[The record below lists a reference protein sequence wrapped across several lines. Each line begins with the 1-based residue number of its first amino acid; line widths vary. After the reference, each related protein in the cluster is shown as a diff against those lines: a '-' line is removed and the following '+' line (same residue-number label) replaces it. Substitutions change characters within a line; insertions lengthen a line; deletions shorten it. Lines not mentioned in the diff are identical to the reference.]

1 MANYD
6 FRSLSSFEFEQ
17 LTRDLLQQEFGIRLE
32 SFKTGRDG
40 GIDLRYSAS
49 AKNDLIIQC
58 KHFTDTP
65 YKAFLRLLE
74 REEAPKVKRLGPN
87 RYILV
92 TSKGLTPQNKEE
104 LGNLFHP
111 FCQNSADIYGQDDL
125 NNLLG
130 LYPEIERRHFKLW
143 LTSQTVLE
151 RILHSEV
158 FAQTASDLEAIQHKL
173 CRYVQNDSF
182 GVALKL
188 LNEHHY
194 CIITGIPGIGKTTL
208 AEALLGYFLGFEYTA
223 YSITGDIAEALKV
236 LNHNE
241 KQIFYYDDFLGQTS
255 LEEKLNKNEDRK
267 LLSFIE
273 TVGKSTN
280 TRFIMTTREYILNQ
294 AKLTYEKLAH
304 SNFDVRRCIIDLAS
318 YTEFNRAQIL
328 YNHVYFSDL
337 PQAYH
342 EALVR
347 DQNYWKIIKHH
358 NFIPRIIEWMTDQT
372 KILGIDSES
381 FIPHCIASLDD
392 PTRLWEHAFNYQLS
406 DEARHLLL
414 TLVSMPMEVFIV
426 DLQVA
431 FGSFYQQMA
440 QEYGFATS
448 SRDFEKALKELDG
461 NFVRTEQRLS
471 ETGTRSTVRFHNPSI
486 KDFLQNQLA
495 RTPDEAI
502 ALCMSAPFFQ
512 QVAILGQMGSRSGHL
527 DANTLP
533 APSVRSVLAANPDL
547 LMQQFVRTVFSDSCG
562 VIAIRYSA
570 TPNEMYYRR
579 SDYPVVLRLQH
590 ILRTLDKLF
599 ADQVVTRFG
608 QLLDGIMDELL
619 SYLQGGTDDKEFL
632 AEFLVELKK
641 RQINLGERE
650 DEFLDVAK
658 ECLLSD
664 MDSTNHH
671 VAFAD
676 FANAYRELVSEAD
689 RERARD
695 LFIECIDDEVD
706 SIINEFNSP
715 EEIRGFADSLK
726 GAAAFH
732 KIDVTSQVDYLIMAA
747 SELEQRIEDGE
758 KEDIDA
764 EYPRTTGLGH
774 INDIDALF
782 STLNDRFKD

>member
-17 LTRDLLQQEFGIRLE
+17 LTRDLLQQELGIRLE

-49 AKNDLIIQC
+49 EKNDLIVQC

-65 YKAFLRLLE
+65 YRAFLRLLE
-74 REEAPKVKRLGPN
+74 REEAPKVKRLGPK
-87 RYILV
+87 RYILA

-104 LGNLFHP
+104 IGKLFHP
-111 FCQNSADIYGQDDL
+111 FCQNTADIYGQDDL

-143 LTSQTVLE
+143 LTSQTILE

-182 GVALKL
+182 GEALKL

-208 AEALLGYFLGFEYTA
+208 AEVLLGYFLGFEYTA
-223 YSITGDIAEALKV
+223 YSITGDIAEAHKV

-255 LEEKLNKNEDRK
+255 LEEKFNKNEDRK

-273 TVGKSTN
+273 TVRKSPN

-342 EALVR
+342 EALVK

-381 FIPHCIASLDD
+381 FVPHCIASLDD

-406 DEARHLLL
+406 DEARYLLL
-414 TLVSMPMEVFIV
+414 TLVSMPMEVFID
-426 DLQVA
+426 DLQIA
-431 FGSFYQQMA
+431 FRSFYQRMA
-440 QEYGFATS
+440 QQYGFATS

-461 NFVRTEQRLS
+461 NFVRTEQRRS
-471 ETGTRSTVRFHNPSI
+471 VKGTRSTVRFHNPSI
-486 KDFLQNQLA
+486 KDFLQNHLA
-495 RTPDEAI
+495 RTPDEAF

-527 DANTLP
+527 GANTLP
-533 APSVRSVLAANPDL
+533 ASSVRSVLAAKPDL
-547 LMQQFVRTVFSDSCG
+547 LMQQFIRTVFSDSCG
-562 VIAIRYSA
+562 VVAIRYKA
-570 TPNEMYYRR
+570 TPNEVYYHR
-579 SDYPVVLRLQH
+579 SDYPVVARLQN
-590 ILRTLDKLF
+590 ILRTLDELF
-599 ADQVVTRFG
+599 ADQVVTRLG
-608 QLLDGIMDELL
+608 QVLDGIMEELL
-619 SYLQGGTDDKEFL
+619 SYLQGGTDDKELL
-632 AEFLVELKK
+632 ADFLVKLKK
-641 RQINLGERE
+641 RQISLGERE
-650 DEFLDVAK
+650 DEFLDAAK

-671 VAFAD
+671 VAFAE
-676 FANAYRELVSEAD
+676 FASAYGDRVSEAD

-695 LFIECIDDEVD
+695 LFIECIDEEVD
-706 SIINEFNSP
+706 SMINEFDSP
-715 EEIRGFADSLK
+715 EEIRGFADYLK
-726 GAAAFH
+726 DAAAFY
-732 KIDVTSQVDYLIMAA
+732 KIDVTSQLDYLSMAA
-747 SELEQRIEDGE
+747 SELEQRIEEGE
-758 KEDIDA
+758 EEDINA
-764 EYPRTTGLGH
+764 EYPRSTGRDH

-782 STLNDRFKD
+782 STLNDRYKG